1 MQMPQTFVRELGL
14 AELGPNRGMGD
25 RCPTRLQNCHGP
37 VAAIGFLW
45 WLRWQSICLQR
56 GRPGFNPW
64 IGKISWRRKWQPTQV
79 VLPGK
84 FHGWRSLVGYSPW
97 GHRESDTTEG
107 LHFLSFFV
115 SAMCLPLSPFWTGVS
130 IGIFLLLP
138 NHYLKGVDNLS
149 LIQSC
154 QIQRIPWETS
164 IIRGPELDDEIMDF
178 KFNLGTVMG

>member
-1 MQMPQTFVRELGL
+1 MGIFLTLGWPCDTLSLIECRASDVALGL
-14 AELGPNRGMGD
+14 VQALRWLPYFGSRGCQLPCKKSYYPKELGPNRGMGD

-45 WLRWQSICLQR
+45 WLRWQSICLQH

-97 GHRESDTTEG
+97 GHRESDTTER

-115 SAMCLPLSPFWTGVS
+115 SAMCLPLSPF
-130 IGIFLLLP
+130 
-138 NHYLKGVDNLS
+138 
-149 LIQSC
+149 
-154 QIQRIPWETS
+154 
-164 IIRGPELDDEIMDF
+164 
-178 KFNLGTVMG
+178 